1 MCPLPRLNLLRRAR
15 AYYSSFLSLSEVM
28 DEHKSL
34 PDQIASSVS
43 ASATP
48 NVSLGSLETALK
60 SCGVDEN
67 FILMNDISLGA
78 RSIVEL
84 NREHDAKISSKLSVS
99 YKGTLY
105 GKINITGKRP
115 TVTDILKEP
124 ESESWRAFKSE
135 LKFISRCF
143 CHWHS
148 HPNIIKYHGLAILK
162 EEDGGCVPYL
172 LLERVEWN
180 LLSLLEDRS
189 EEGYLSQRFKVS
201 IVHDI
206 ASGLNFLHSRRPRAI
221 VHAALN
227 SSSVLID
234 ERRNA
239 KLTNFF
245 HAGYVGDPFVVA
257 SESHKLPNCNY
268 NEMKLH
274 TSYDLRCL
282 SVIVKAID
290 ADVNNR
296 EHVVEERNILKKLYA
311 LGNSE
316 NGPPGQNLTTDEVCR
331 MLAAYL
337 ENPNR
342 NPPAPQQRE
351 AQQPLSVSFHII

>member
-1 MCPLPRLNLLRRAR
+1 
-15 AYYSSFLSLSEVM
+15 M
-28 DEHKSL
+28 DEHKGL
-34 PDQIASSVS
+34 PDQIAFSES

-48 NVSLGSLETALK
+48 NISLGSLETALR

-67 FILMNDISLGA
+67 FILKDDISLGA
-78 RSIVEL
+78 RPIVEL
-84 NREHDAKISSKLSVS
+84 NREPDAKISSKLSIS
-99 YKGTLY
+99 YKGTFY
-105 GKINITGKRP
+105 GKIDITGKRP
-115 TVTDILKEP
+115 TVTDVLKEP
-124 ESESWRAFKSE
+124 ESELWRVFKSE
-135 LKFISRCF
+135 LRFISETCF
-143 CHWHS
+143 CRWHS

-189 EEGYLSQRFKVS
+189 EEAYLSQRFKVS

-206 ASGLNFLHSRRPRAI
+206 TSGLNFLHSRRPRAI

-234 ERRNA
+234 KRRNA

-245 HAGYVGDPFVVA
+245 HAGYVGEPFVVA

-296 EHVVEERNILKKLYA
+296 ERVVGERNILKELYA
-311 LGNSE
+311 LGDSE
-316 NGPPGQNLTTDEVCR
+316 NGPRGQDLTTDEVRR

-337 ENPNR
+337 ENPNLT
-342 NPPAPQQRE
+342 PPAPQQRE
-351 AQQPLSVSFHII
+351 AQQPLSVSFQIDS